1 MLILMM
7 HRHSTSLLHILIHS
21 YLPVYFYLC
30 SFASLIHCYRQ
41 SILTAIM
48 PGVHFFVFC
57 NFLPDSRHFIFK
69 LLEFGQTLD
78 TSVFKP
84 LEFGQTLD
92 TSVFE
97 PLEFD
102 GINDF
107 HFMHHLLHIVFLI
120 YPYPLPPGLLLI
132 ISSITGNR

>member
-30 SFASLIHCYRQ
+30 SFASLIHCYRR

-69 LLEFGQTLD
+69 LLEFIQTLD

-84 LEFGQTLD
+84 LEF
-92 TSVFE
+92 
-97 PLEFD
+97 D
-102 GINDF
+102 GIHDF
-107 HFMHHLLHIVFLI
+107 HFMHHHLLHIVFLI